1 MSHHVVDPM
10 VLRELMAQ
18 ERMSHRAKNRAALV
32 DSQEKKAKPGDN
44 KSRVTEE
51 QIKTVFTMFDASGN
65 GVVTVDELEL
75 MFRSLGVV
83 RDDNNVHRTLHEA
96 GLPEK
101 EALTLDDFRTLVH
114 KNAVAQNSPEEAKRV
129 FGLIAGATGPTDGIT
144 FDSLKR
150 AMQDADARI
159 SDEELRE
166 VIRYCGALSGDK
178 ESVSLKDWQEVMG
191 FVTDVGQ

>member
-1 MSHHVVDPM
+1 MSHHVVDPKVM
-10 VLRELMAQ
+10 RELMAQ
-18 ERMSHRAKNRAALV
+18 ERMSHRAKNRAKLV
-32 DSQEKKAKPGDN
+32 EETEKKAKPGDN

-65 GVVTVDELEL
+65 GEVTVDELEL

-83 RDDNNVHRTLHEA
+83 CEDMNIHRKLHEA

-101 EALTLDDFRTLVH
+101 EALTLDDFRKLVH
-114 KNAVAQNSPEEAKRV
+114 KNAVAQNSAEEAKRV
-129 FGLIAGATGPTDGIT
+129 FALIAGGTAPSETVT
-144 FDSLKR
+144 FDNLKR
-150 AMQDADARI
+150 ALQEADARV

-166 VIRYCGALSGDK
+166 VIRYCGCLSGDK
-178 ESVSLKDWQEVMG
+178 ESVNLKDWLEVMQ